1 MMKKILLI
9 PLFFTSISVNSF
21 DSFQNGDLGH
31 SNTHTSKNNFGIKDD
46 AFHDPNINQ
55 NNYGQENSRASSL
68 FSLGKNLIAGN
79 SNGIKSKAVNELSK
93 VGVGVAKSFLE
104 QYFPTVEIGFTA
116 GLNGKPIS
124 SVLVLA
130 PLSDPNDVKNT
141 FFTQISTFYTDN
153 RTTVN
158 LGLGYRRLVYDNK
171 ILLGV
176 NGFYDHEFPYDHQRT
191 SIGLEARTTVAEI
204 NYNRYWGVSDWK
216 DGRGGNEERALSGM
230 DIEGGLPLPYFNWA
244 TAYYKHFEWQ
254 AHEGMDDIR
263 GQTLSIR
270 ARPPGVLSG
279 LEIEAGH
286 KKYSQ
291 KAGFNNISNNDFIM
305 VSYNLANLYNQNPV
319 PETQLWFNK
328 NIYTFGNM
336 EERRYE
342 KVRRTNIIVKQMRGS
357 GIKVKG
363 F

>member
-1 MMKKILLI
+1 MKKILFI
-9 PLFFTSISVNSF
+9 ALFFTSISVNSF

-46 AFHDPNINQ
+46 AFHDPNMNQ

-116 GLNGKPIS
+116 GLNGKPVS

-130 PLSDPNDVKNT
+130 PLSDPDDVKNT

-191 SIGLEARTTVAEI
+191 TIGLEARTTVGEI
-204 NYNRYWGVSDWK
+204 NYN
-216 DGRGGNEERALSGM
+216 
-230 DIEGGLPLPYFNWA
+230 
-244 TAYYKHFEWQ
+244 
-254 AHEGMDDIR
+254 
-263 GQTLSIR
+263 
-270 ARPPGVLSG
+270 
-279 LEIEAGH
+279 
-286 KKYSQ
+286 
-291 KAGFNNISNNDFIM
+291 
-305 VSYNLANLYNQNPV
+305 
-319 PETQLWFNK
+319 
-328 NIYTFGNM
+328 
-336 EERRYE
+336 
-342 KVRRTNIIVKQMRGS
+342 
-357 GIKVKG
+357 
-363 F
+363 

>member
-1 MMKKILLI
+1 MMKKILFI
-9 PLFFTSISVNSF
+9 ALFFTSVSVNSF

-55 NNYGQENSRASSL
+55 NNHGHENSRASSL

-130 PLSDPNDVKNT
+130 PLSDPDDVKNT

-158 LGLGYRRLVYDNK
+158 LGLGYRRLEFDNK
-171 ILLGV
+171 LLLGV
-176 NGFYDHEFPYDHQRT
+176 NLFYDHEFPYDHQRT
-191 SIGLEARTTVAEI
+191 SVGLEARTTAGEI
-204 NYNRYWGVSDWK
+204 NFNQYWGISGWQ
-216 DGRGGNEERALSGM
+216 DGRGQFDERAL
-230 DIEGGLPLPYFNWA
+230 GGTDLEIGVPVPYMNWMTFYA
-244 TAYYKHFEWQ
+244 
-254 AHEGMDDIR
+254 R
-263 GQTLSIR
+263 GFVWDRVDGVNDLKGNDLSLR
-270 ARPPGVLSG
+270 ARINGWSVTAGKRSYNG
-279 LEIEAGH
+279 L
-286 KKYSQ
+286 
-291 KAGFNNISNNDFIM
+291 NDNDFIQ
-305 VSYNLANLYNQNPV
+305 V
-319 PETQLWFNK
+319 
-328 NIYTFGNM
+328 
-336 EERRYE
+336 
-342 KVRRTNIIVKQMRGS
+342 
-357 GIKVKG
+357 
-363 F
+363 